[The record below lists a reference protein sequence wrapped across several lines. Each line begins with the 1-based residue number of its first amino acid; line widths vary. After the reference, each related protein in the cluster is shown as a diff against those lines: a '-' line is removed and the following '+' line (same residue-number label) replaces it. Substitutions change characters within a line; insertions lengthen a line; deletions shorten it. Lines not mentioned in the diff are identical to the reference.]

1 LDDLVAGANAAGI
14 TVRTRIEGDPRRL
27 PAGVDLAAFRIVQ
40 EALTNVARHAGP
52 ASATVTIRYQG
63 RELAVQ
69 VDDDGRGAPPD
80 QRRHHAG
87 PAPGGGNG
95 IRGMRERAEALGG
108 QLAAENRPG
117 GGFRVE
123 AMLPLDGTGPEGGID
138 PASDTPDAAGE
149 QREEAAERGVPW

>member
-1 LDDLVAGANAAGI
+1 MTAQSRPSRLVQRGWRGWQGWPGW
-14 TVRTRIEGDPRRL
+14 RTDVAVAL
-27 PAGVDLAAFRIVQ
+27 LAALFQIGGTYLASRHQVHSHRPLDAVGYTLLAIRPA
-40 EALTNVARHAGP
+40 ALIAR
-52 ASATVTIRYQG
+52 
-63 RELAVQ
+63 
-69 VDDDGRGAPPD
+69 
-80 QRRHHAG
+80 RRHHAG